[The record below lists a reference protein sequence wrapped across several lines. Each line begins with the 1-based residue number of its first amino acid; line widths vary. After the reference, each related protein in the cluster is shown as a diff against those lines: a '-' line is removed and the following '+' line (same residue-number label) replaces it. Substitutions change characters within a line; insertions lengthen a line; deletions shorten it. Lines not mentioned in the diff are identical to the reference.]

1 MIFIQC
7 YCKLSKISLFHYM
20 NTLQNRPGSRSCNL
34 FDGPFKSKWSLPDYL
49 NNGHKKDLFQVFTVV
64 VVVVVVMF
72 ISLKQ
77 TLLSMRKK
85 EKNAKVYTVPPACSS
100 KSNVK

>member
-20 NTLQNRPGSRSCNL
+20 NTLQNRPGLRSCNL
-34 FDGPFKSKWSLPDYL
+34 FNGPFKSKWSLPDYL

-64 VVVVVVMF
+64 VVMF
-72 ISLKQ
+72 ISIKQ

-85 EKNAKVYTVPPACSS
+85 EKIAKVYTVPPACSS